1 MTIYFIDRR
10 TPGRNEELLTK
21 MAGTEVVRLV
31 KGKVGKIEQGSAGD
45 LTLRLEDVDS
55 GTLEEAQADL
65 VVLATGIV
73 PSGVSAKLPLELP
86 RDAYGFADGST
97 EADGI
102 YAAGC
107 AGHPCDV
114 STATKEAT
122 AAALKA
128 IQCLNK
134 GV

>member
-1 MTIYFIDRR
+1 MLEDENVSF
-10 TPGRNEELLTK
+10 
-21 MAGTEVVRLV
+21 V
-31 KGKVGKIEQGSAGD
+31 KGKVAKVEPASGNGELALD
-45 LTLRLEDVDS
+45 VEDTLS
-55 GTLEEAQADL
+55 GEKLHRGFDL
-65 VVLATGIV
+65 VVLATGVV
-73 PSGVSAKLPLELP
+73 PSGLGAKLPLELP
-86 RDAYGFADGST
+86 RDAFGFVDGT
-97 EADGI
+97 AETDGI

-122 AAALKA
+122 AAVLKA